1 MELSYRLGD
10 PHYTIYHRAAL
21 GGLAATIEAWRTSAM
36 PEGIDAD
43 FDRDAVRIRWDS
55 SLSDREALSRIL
67 AASFRVTSD
76 FMIDLAGQALP
87 DSRVGLR
94 LALHNGYCGT
104 FLQHNKMR
112 PAPKGSKGAVAK
124 VIRDAD
130 DAVGTFS
137 YRPIE
142 SFAHQKAQKTGL
154 LDTESFPAMAKVPQS
169 VVPGALTGAAEIAV
183 STGDAILLLFL
194 IVGSTTFLLRPRNRE
209 ERAQYCIVVPD
220 VADLRSFVLALRRL
234 ASGEKQIHR
243 FTNTYLGRVV
253 GGSEEAALKFQI
265 DLATEDVTSHP
276 AVRGCLAIAMGKVA
290 WDKNQINRSAI
301 VATGAAYGEM
311 PLFREACEGSRA
323 KIIPTQSGDSYAIPA
338 SPLPE
343 LIAGNLASGRHWSAR
358 LRELVS
364 TKKDFRNLGYLH
376 GGLVKMNAAIRSEID
391 HLIIDAFHDGWK
403 RSMASIYDEAREAGA
418 DAQRKIE
425 VMRERV
431 RNDILRAK
439 TQNQLA
445 GWFLD
450 FCARATGGASLR
462 SIRDKRDQIY
472 GVLFQPGHFE
482 HLQNLF
488 LFALLSYAGQTD
500 VKGENA

>member
-1 MELSYRLGD
+1 MELRYRLGE

-21 GGLAATIEAWRTSAM
+21 GGLAATIEAWRTSQT

-43 FDRDAVRIRWDS
+43 FDSDQVHIRWDS
-55 SLSDREALSRIL
+55 SLSDREALRRIL

-76 FMIDLAGQALP
+76 FMIDLPGQGVS

-112 PAPKGSKGAVAK
+112 PAPSGTKGAAAK

-130 DAVGTFS
+130 DEVGTFS
-137 YRPIE
+137 YRPVQ
-142 SFAHQKAQKTGL
+142 SFAHQKAQRTGL
-154 LDTESFPAMAKVPQS
+154 LDAESFPVTATIPQS
-169 VVPGALTGAAEIAV
+169 IVPGALTGAAEIEV
-183 STGDAILLLFL
+183 SAEDAILLLFL
-194 IVGSTTFLLRPRNRE
+194 IVGSTTFLLRPRNRD
-209 ERAQYCIVVPD
+209 ERAQYCVVIPD
-220 VADLRSFVLALRRL
+220 LADLGSFVSALRRL
-234 ASGEKQIHR
+234 AHGDPGIHR

-265 DLATEDVTSHP
+265 DLASENVTSHP

-301 VATGAAYGEM
+301 VPTGTDYDEM
-311 PLFREACEGSRA
+311 LLFKTACETGRA
-323 KIIPTQSGDSYAIPA
+323 KIVARQTGDSYAIPA

-343 LIAGNLASGRHWSAR
+343 LIAANFASGRRWSAR
-358 LRELVS
+358 FRDLVS
-364 TKKDFRNLGYLH
+364 TKKDFGNLGDLH
-376 GGLVKMNAAIRSEID
+376 GGLVKMNAAIRSETD
-391 HLIIDAFHDGWK
+391 HLIIDAFHDAWK
-403 RSMASIYDEAREAGA
+403 RTMAGIYDDAREAGS

-425 VMRERV
+425 VVRERV
-431 RNDILRAK
+431 RNDVLRAK

-450 FCARATGGASLR
+450 FCARATGGSSLG

-472 GVLFQPGHFE
+472 GALFDSGHFE

-500 VKGENA
+500 SKGENA